1 MELASCLPCCLHPH
15 RGHME
20 SHIAPVVVIA
30 LVVGIVA
37 VIASKVVAKP
47 RYKAVPLMTA
57 NEKEFFERL
66 RRALPEALIFPQVA
80 MSVIIQPISNGKQRA
95 IDFRRI
101 SQKRVDYAVY
111 DRQLALVAV
120 VELDD
125 RTHDAV
131 RDAYLASAGIQTI
144 RFQSK
149 AKPDEKGIR
158 AALYPSE
165 ARVQATERSSLFS
178 QV

>member
-1 MELASCLPCCLHPH
+1 MQ
-15 RGHME
+15 
-20 SHIAPVVVIA
+20 SHIAPVVVTA
-30 LVVGIVA
+30 LLLGIVA
-37 VIASKVVAKP
+37 VIASKVAAKP
-47 RYKAVPLMTA
+47 RYRAVPLLTG

-66 RRALPEALIFPQVA
+66 RRALPEALVFPPVA
-80 MSVIIQPISNGKQRA
+80 MSAIIQPLFNGKQRT

-120 VELDD
+120 AELDD
-125 RTHDAV
+125 RTHDAARDAV
-131 RDAYLASAGIQTI
+131 RDGYLASAGVRTV

-158 AALYPSE
+158 AALYPPE
-165 ARVQATERSSLFS
+165 TRVQATERSSFFS

>member
-1 MELASCLPCCLHPH
+1 MQN
-15 RGHME
+15 
-20 SHIAPVVVIA
+20 HIASVVVIA
-30 LVVGIVA
+30 LLVGIVA
-37 VIASKVVAKP
+37 VIASKVAAKP
-47 RYKAVPLMTA
+47 RYKAVPLLTG

-66 RRALPEALIFPQVA
+66 RRALPDALIFPQVA
-80 MSVIIQPISNGKQRA
+80 MSAIIQPISNGKQRT

-125 RTHDAV
+125 RTHDAARDSV
-131 RDAYLASAGIQTI
+131 RDAYLASAGIRTI

-149 AKPDEKGIR
+149 AKPDEIGIR
-158 AALYPSE
+158 SALFPCE
-165 ARVQATERSSLFS
+165 TRVQATEGSSLFS
-178 QV
+178 RV

>member
-1 MELASCLPCCLHPH
+1 MQT
-15 RGHME
+15 
-20 SHIAPVVVIA
+20 HIAPVVVIV
-30 LVVGIVA
+30 LLVGIVA
-37 VIASKVVAKP
+37 VIASKAAAKP
-47 RYKAVPLMTA
+47 RYRAVPLLTA

-80 MSVIIQPISNGKQRA
+80 MSAIIQPISDGKQRT

-125 RTHDAV
+125 RTHDAARDAV
-131 RDAYLASAGIQTI
+131 RDAYLASAGIRTI

-149 AKPDEKGIR
+149 AKPDENGIR
-158 AALYPSE
+158 SALFPSE
-165 ARVQATERSSLFS
+165 TRVQATEGSSLFS
-178 QV
+178 RV

>member
-1 MELASCLPCCLHPH
+1 MQN
-15 RGHME
+15 
-20 SHIAPVVVIA
+20 HIAPVVFVA
-30 LVVGIVA
+30 LLAGIVA
-37 VIASKVVAKP
+37 VIASKLAAKP
-47 RYKAVPLMTA
+47 RYRAVPLLTG

-80 MSVIIQPISNGKQRA
+80 MSAIIQPISSGKQRT

-111 DRQLALVAV
+111 DRHLTLIAV

-125 RTHDAV
+125 RTHDATRDAV
-131 RDAYLASAGIQTI
+131 RDAYLASAGIRTI

-149 AKPDEKGIR
+149 TKPDVNGIR
-158 AALYPSE
+158 SALFPS
-165 ARVQATERSSLFS
+165 QTQLQSTEGTSLFS
-178 QV
+178 PV

>member
-1 MELASCLPCCLHPH
+1 ML
-15 RGHME
+15 
-20 SHIAPVVVIA
+20 SHIAPLLVIA
-30 LVVGIVA
+30 LLIGIVT
-37 VIASKVVAKP
+37 VVASNVAAKP
-47 RYKAVPLMTA
+47 QYRAVPLLTA

-80 MSVIIQPISNGKQRA
+80 MSAIIQPISSGKQRT

-125 RTHDAV
+125 RTHDAARDAV
-131 RDAYLASAGIQTI
+131 RDAYLASAGIRTI

-149 AKPDEKGIR
+149 AKPDENGIR
-158 AALYPSE
+158 SALFPSE
-165 ARVQATERSSLFS
+165 TRVHASEGSSLFS
-178 QV
+178 RV

>member
-1 MELASCLPCCLHPH
+1 MQ
-15 RGHME
+15 

-30 LVVGIVA
+30 LLVAIVA
-37 VIASKVVAKP
+37 VIASKAVAKP
-47 RYKAVPLMTA
+47 RYRAVPLLTS

-80 MSVIIQPISNGKQRA
+80 MSAIIEPISNGKQGT

-101 SQKRVDYAVY
+101 SQKLVDYAVY

-125 RTHDAV
+125 RTHDAARDAV
-131 RDAYLASAGIQTI
+131 RDGYLASAGIRTI

-149 AKPDEKGIR
+149 AKPDENGIR
-158 AALYPSE
+158 AALFPSE
-165 ARVQATERSSLFS
+165 TRVQATERSSLFS